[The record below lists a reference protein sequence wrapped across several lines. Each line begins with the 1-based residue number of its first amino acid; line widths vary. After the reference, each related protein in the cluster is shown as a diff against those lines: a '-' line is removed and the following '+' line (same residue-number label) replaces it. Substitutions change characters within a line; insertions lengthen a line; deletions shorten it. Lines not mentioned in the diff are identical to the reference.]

1 MIVSSAERKS
11 LPILEEHFDFELGY
25 LEVADIQF
33 PTKKIMAELKFGDDV
48 HDYRRLEDELTRM
61 NYPKYADWEKHAIY
75 IDKVDNHSFFEYRRF
90 VAICLKHGVYPHHVP
105 SNFYLVKKIKE
116 IRSGKYSKEMQ
127 YHKRPSKELTDFQRV
142 LALMNGITENKAV
155 ELSEC
160 NSLDEINTVFGP
172 KKDGSPKKIFHD
184 FIKFLEGIKNNIN
197 KILGQ
202 KIDPYRWW

>member
-48 HDYRRLEDELTRM
+48 HDYARLEDELTRM

-142 LALMNGITENKAV
+142 LALLHGVSENMAV
-155 ELSEC
+155 EISKAK
-160 NSLDEINTVFGP
+160 NRDEFRDICGYC
-172 KKDGSPKKIFHD
+172 KDGVSKKIFVKIVRYLH
-184 FIKFLEGIKNNIN
+184 GIREDIGR
-197 KILGQ
+197 LL
-202 KIDPYRWW
+202 DV

>member
-33 PTKKIMAELKFGDDV
+33 PTKKIMTELKFGDDV
-48 HDYRRLEDELTRM
+48 HDYARLEDELTRM

-142 LALMNGITENKAV
+142 LSLLHGVSENMAVKLSKAKNLR
-155 ELSEC
+155 ELEQIC
-160 NSLDEINTVFGP
+160 GYKN
-172 KKDGSPKKIFHD
+172 DGSHKKILFD
-184 FIKFLEGIKNNIN
+184 VAYYLQDIRQNIER
-197 KILGQ
+197 LLHE
-202 KIDPYRWW
+202 